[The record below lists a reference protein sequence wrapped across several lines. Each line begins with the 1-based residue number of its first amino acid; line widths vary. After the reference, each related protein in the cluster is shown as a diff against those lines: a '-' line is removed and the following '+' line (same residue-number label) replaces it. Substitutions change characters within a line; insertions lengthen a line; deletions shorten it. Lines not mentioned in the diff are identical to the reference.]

1 MFKSSSFILLV
12 FLFFNLYISYAEDQ
26 GEGRSV
32 CLLHDP
38 PNQCGEFCLEAL
50 KPMLEHIAFHQKE
63 WSTCGPQKRNE
74 TLEKLDSIKD
84 QQKALQ
90 DYLSRLEKK
99 DASLESK
106 LDRIEQQLTA
116 LRETLSKPY
125 ITAVSPLFV
134 RIGQRLIYIEKR
146 IRRSW
151 QGAEETCT
159 QMGGHLA
166 TIQDRLE
173 LNAIGEQLERST
185 SYWLGISDIA
195 KEGEFVSVA
204 SGKPATFLSWKR
216 GQPNNLHGND
226 HCVDIYNSEMYDSEC
241 SEPEYF
247 ICEAVG

>member
-1 MFKSSSFILLV
+1 MFKSLSFILLT
-12 FLFFNLYISYAEDQ
+12 FLSFNLCGSYAKGQ

-50 KPMLEHIAFHQKE
+50 KPMLDHIAFHQKE
-63 WSTCGPQKRNE
+63 WSTCGPQKLNE

-84 QQKALQ
+84 QQKALK
-90 DYLSRLEKK
+90 DYLSRLEQKE
-99 DASLESK
+99 ASLETK
-106 LDRIEQQLTA
+106 LDRIEQQLSA
-116 LRETLSKPY
+116 LQETLSKPNN
-125 ITAVSPLFV
+125 TKVSPLFV
-134 RIGQRLIYIEKR
+134 RIGQRLIYVEKR

-151 QGAEETCT
+151 QGAEETCL

-166 TIQDRLE
+166 TIQDSLE

-204 SGKPATFLSWKR
+204 SGKPATFFRWKR
-216 GQPNNLHGND
+216 GQPNNLNGND
-226 HCVDIYNSEMYDSEC
+226 HCVDMYNSEMYDSEC
-241 SEPEYF
+241 TETEYF